1 MRPLIAEIR
10 LDHLRHNYQAARA
23 AHGDKTLAVLKAN
36 AYGHGAVRCAQ
47 ALADIADGFA
57 VACLEEAL
65 ELRAAGIA
73 LPILLLEGVFD
84 ADELKA
90 VDEQDLWMAVTSEQ
104 QLAMVEASAPAKP
117 FHVWLMLDSGMH
129 REGFLPQEY
138 HAAWRRLEASS
149 KVGKITKMTHFARAD
164 EPDVPMTFSQ
174 LEMFDAAV
182 RGLPAGDESV
192 ANSAGI
198 LCHPRAQRNWGRVGI
213 ALYGVTPLP
222 AGFEQDKVLRPVMRF
237 SSKVFGVRE
246 LGIGEPIGYG
256 DNFVTHRPTRVG
268 LVACGYADGYPRR
281 ASSGSPVRID
291 GAPSQLIGRVSMDM
305 LTVDLTDLPDTG
317 VGSEVELWGDAV
329 SVNEV
334 AAHAGTIGYEPL
346 CNVKRARFVYR

>member
-1 MRPLIAEIR
+1 MRPLIATIR
-10 LDHLRHNYQAARA
+10 LDHLRHNYQLARA

-36 AYGHGAVRCAQ
+36 GYGHGAARCGL

-73 LPILLLEGVFD
+73 KPILLLEGVFE
-84 ADELKA
+84 AEELEA
-90 VDEQDLWMAVTSEQ
+90 VDQHGLWMAVASEE
-104 QLAMVEASAPAKP
+104 QLRMVERANPSRP
-117 FHVWLMLDSGMH
+117 FNVWLMLDSGMH
-129 REGFLPQEY
+129 REGFLPENY
-138 HAAWRRLEASS
+138 HAAWHRLEASG
-149 KVGKITKMTHFARAD
+149 KVGSITKMTHFARAD
-164 EPDVPMTFSQ
+164 EPEVPMTFAQ
-174 LEMFDAAV
+174 LETFDAV
-182 RGLPAGDESV
+182 VKGLPAGDESV

-222 AGFEQDKVLRPVMRF
+222 AGCGQGEALRPVMRF

-246 LGIGEPIGYG
+246 LAAGEPIGYG
-256 DNFVTHRPTRVG
+256 DNFVTERPTRVG

-281 ASSGSPVRID
+281 ASTGSPVLID
-291 GAPSQLIGRVSMDM
+291 GHRSRLIGRVSMDM
-305 LTVDLTDLPDTG
+305 LTVDLTDLPQAG
-317 VGSEVELWGDAV
+317 VGSEVELWGEAV

-334 AAHAGTIGYEPL
+334 AAHAGTIGYELL
-346 CNVKRARFVYR
+346 CNVKRAHFHYR

>member
-1 MRPLIAEIR
+1 MRPLIATIK
-10 LDHLRHNYQAARA
+10 LDNLRHNYELARA

-57 VACLEEAL
+57 VACLEEAQQ
-65 ELRAAGIA
+65 LRAAGIA
-73 LPILLLEGVFD
+73 KPILLLEGVFE
-84 ADELKA
+84 AEELQLVDEL
-90 VDEQDLWMAVTSEQ
+90 DLWMAVASER
-104 QLAMVEASAPAKP
+104 QLAMVETAQPSKP
-117 FHVWLMLDSGMH
+117 FNIWLMMDSGMH
-129 REGFLPQEY
+129 REGFLPQDY
-138 HAAWRRLEASS
+138 QAAWRRLEASG
-149 KVGKITKMTHFARAD
+149 KAGKITKMTHFARAD

-174 LEMFDAAV
+174 LEMFDAAT

-213 ALYGVTPLP
+213 ALYGVTPLS
-222 AGFEQDKVLRPVMRF
+222 AGFEQDKALRPVMRF

-256 DNFVTHRPTRVG
+256 DNFITHRPTRVG
-268 LVACGYADGYPRR
+268 LVACGYADGYPRL
-281 ASSGSPVRID
+281 ASSGSPALID
-291 GAPSQLIGRVSMDM
+291 GKRSQLIGRVSMDM
-305 LTVDLTDLPDTG
+305 LTVDLTDLPEAG
-317 VGSEVELWGDAV
+317 MGSEVELWGEAV

-334 AAHAGTIGYEPL
+334 AANAGTIGYEPL
-346 CNVKRARFVYR
+346 CNVKRAHFVYV

>member
-1 MRPLIAEIR
+1 MRPLIATIR
-10 LDHLRHNYQAARA
+10 LDNLRHNYQVARA

-73 LPILLLEGVFD
+73 RPILLLEGVFE
-84 ADELKA
+84 AEELKA
-90 VDEQDLWMAVTSEQ
+90 VDEHQLWLAVTSEE
-104 QLAMVEASAPAKP
+104 QLRMIEQSAPQKP
-117 FHVWLMLDSGMH
+117 FNVWLMLDSGMH
-129 REGFLPQEY
+129 REGFLPEAY
-138 HAAWRRLEASS
+138 HAAWRRLEASG
-149 KVGKITKMTHFARAD
+149 KTGKITKMTHFARAD
-164 EPDVPMTFSQ
+164 EPELPMTAAQ
-174 LEMFDAAV
+174 LERFDAVV
-182 RGLPAGDESV
+182 RELPPGDESV

-222 AGFEQDKVLRPVMRF
+222 AGFEDAADLRPVMRF
-237 SSKVFGVRE
+237 SSRVFGVRE
-246 LGIGEPIGYG
+246 LAAGEPIGYG
-256 DNFVTHRPTRVG
+256 DNFVTDRPTRVG

-281 ASSGSPVRID
+281 ASSGSPVLVD
-291 GAPSQLIGRVSMDM
+291 GQRSLLIGRVSMDM
-305 LTVDLTDLPDTG
+305 LTVDLTDLPAAG
-317 VGSEVELWGDAV
+317 IGSEVELWGDGV

-346 CNVKRARFVYR
+346 CNVKRAHFDYR